1 MLNIRNQLD
10 SMYRKTLTYKK
21 QNTELTEGS
30 FSINKSSLGIL
41 VFSLYIYIY
50 IYIYIFFYFV
60 NFAHH
65 ICPIPAQILLV
76 KYAIIYFFSYI
87 FFYNR
92 GVRASLRAPRLIPGS
107 TEHPVSPSRQVRHR
121 KDNMHA
127 YKESNLVAEKNN
139 KSLP

>member
-30 FSINKSSLGIL
+30 FSINKSLLGIL
-41 VFSLYIYIY
+41 VFSFY

-60 NFAHH
+60 NFAHQ

-87 FFYNR
+87 FF
-92 GVRASLRAPRLIPGS
+92 L
-107 TEHPVSPSRQVRHR
+107 
-121 KDNMHA
+121 
-127 YKESNLVAEKNN
+127 
-139 KSLP
+139 